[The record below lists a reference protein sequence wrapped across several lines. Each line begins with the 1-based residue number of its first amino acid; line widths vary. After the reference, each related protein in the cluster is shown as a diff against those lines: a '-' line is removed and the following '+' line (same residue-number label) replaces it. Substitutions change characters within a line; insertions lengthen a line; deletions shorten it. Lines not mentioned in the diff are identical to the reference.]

1 MSLALSVASS
11 CKIYMLFVS
20 WVVTKM
26 EQAGA
31 ESLLRSAGSNKNS
44 EGQMCLCASVSA
56 RDTSWLLDTYQ
67 GKSAL
72 GYSVCKNEAP
82 LSSLLLQSYL
92 HFSSEMAIK

>member
-1 MSLALSVASS
+1 
-11 CKIYMLFVS
+11 MLFVS

-26 EQAGA
+26 EEAGA

-72 GYSVCKNEAP
+72 AIVSAKIKHLYPVYS
-82 LSSLLLQSYL
+82 
-92 HFSSEMAIK
+92 FSHICIFPQKWP